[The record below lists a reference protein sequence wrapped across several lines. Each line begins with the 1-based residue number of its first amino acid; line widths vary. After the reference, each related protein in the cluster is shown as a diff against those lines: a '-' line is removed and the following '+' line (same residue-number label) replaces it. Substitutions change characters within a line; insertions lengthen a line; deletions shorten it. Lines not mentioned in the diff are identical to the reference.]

1 MGPRKQ
7 LCEVA
12 KESRMPAWNEGTE
25 LMKNL
30 EVQWPCEETEPD
42 EAFMDQRMSSSQQIV
57 YVGGQNPCGTVFGS
71 RTFKKST
78 KVNKALM
85 VGFGM
90 IAS

>member
-1 MGPRKQ
+1 
-7 LCEVA
+7 
-12 KESRMPAWNEGTE
+12 
-25 LMKNL
+25 
-30 EVQWPCEETEPD
+30 
-42 EAFMDQRMSSSQQIV
+42 MDQRMSSSQQIV